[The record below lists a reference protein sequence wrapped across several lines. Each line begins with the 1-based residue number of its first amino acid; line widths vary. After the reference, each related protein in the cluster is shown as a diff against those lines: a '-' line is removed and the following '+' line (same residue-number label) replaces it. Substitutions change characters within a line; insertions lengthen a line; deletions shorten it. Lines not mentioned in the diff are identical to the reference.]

1 MEKLRLVGLIFLSIP
16 VLTGANCFY
25 VGEHEENDTVEQANE
40 YAIGGD
46 TYIARGHVEFT
57 NEDIRLPDQD
67 YWKFTGNG
75 AQIRVVAYSPEV
87 GSGYGSGC
95 YKLEY
100 GKYDASR
107 SDHFAPLTD
116 ASGDQQICE
125 TRCNLHGQ
133 FVYENPEPKTI
144 DSSFN
149 IIRITPSYNLTYPW
163 EFNHPSYRFAVSFF

>member
-1 MEKLRLVGLIFLSIP
+1 MDKMRLAGLVLLSIP
-16 VLTGANCFY
+16 VFTGANCFY
-25 VGEHEENDTVEQANE
+25 VGEHEDNDTVKQANE

-67 YWKFTGNG
+67 YWNSPVMVLKS
-75 AQIRVVAYSPEV
+75 ASLPIRPRWLRH
-87 GSGYGSGC
+87 GSGC
-95 YKLEY
+95 YKVEY

-107 SDHFAPLTD
+107 LYHFAPLTD
-116 ASGDQQICE
+116 ASGYQKIYE

-133 FVYENPEPKTI
+133 FVYENPKPRTM

-149 IIRITPSYNLTYPW
+149 IIRITPSYNFTDPE
-163 EFNHPSYRFAVSFF
+163 EFNHPSYRFVVSFF

>member
-1 MEKLRLVGLIFLSIP
+1 MEKLRLAGLVFLSIP
-16 VLTGANCFY
+16 VLIGSNCFY
-25 VGEHEENDTVEQANE
+25 VGEHEDNDTVGQANK
-40 YAIGGD
+40 YAIRGD
-46 TYIARGHVEFT
+46 TYIAGGHVEFT

-116 ASGDQQICE
+116 ASGYQKIYE

-133 FVYENPEPKTI
+133 FVYENPRPRTI

-149 IIRITPSYNLTYPW
+149 IIRITPSYNFTYPE
-163 EFNHPSYRFAVSFF
+163 EFNHPSYRFVVSFF